1 MMDLLADSWVLMMII
16 FLFCVI
22 GLIFYRQGGRGG
34 ATVFTSAED
43 FSLRTI
49 FLNFQKGEGDLFF
62 GFLIG
67 MFTFSLFILGFTRWL
82 SIMIG

>member
-1 MMDLLADSWVLMMII
+1 MLMMIV

-22 GLIFYRQGGRGG
+22 GLIFYRQSGRSGN
-34 ATVFTSAED
+34 TVFTTAED

-49 FLNFQKGEGDLFF
+49 FLNFSKGEGDLFL

-67 MFTFSLFILGFTRWL
+67 MISFSLFVLGFTRWF
-82 SIMIG
+82 STMIG

>member
-1 MMDLLADSWVLMMII
+1 MMELLTDSWVLMMII

-34 ATVFTSAED
+34 NTVFTSAED
-43 FSLRTI
+43 FSVRTI
-49 FLNFQKGEGDLFF
+49 FLNFTKGEGDLFL

-67 MFTFSLFILGFTRWL
+67 MIAFSLFVLGFTRWF
-82 SIMIG
+82 SNMIG